1 MSQNFAR
8 CCGFVGK
15 VGSYPTNGIQAKFG
29 RFLESLAERGK
40 RYKSTGIRQL
50 ILLAGIRGGV
60 AELPRL
66 GSHRSAMPTV

>member
-50 ILLAGIRGGV
+50 ILLAAGYVFVKGKRGNFSQTH
-60 AELPRL
+60 A
-66 GSHRSAMPTV
+66 